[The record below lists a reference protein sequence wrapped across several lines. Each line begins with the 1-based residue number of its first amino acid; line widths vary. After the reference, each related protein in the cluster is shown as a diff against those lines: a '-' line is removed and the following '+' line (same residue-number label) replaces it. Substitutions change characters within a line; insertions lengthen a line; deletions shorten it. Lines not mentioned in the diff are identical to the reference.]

1 MSPAAIFTPP
11 IVVLLVTGAE
21 VVITRFSQ
29 VVLYKFKLVVKIL
42 DLNVYPASNPK
53 ISSFEVKGLMALVK
67 FK

>member
-11 IVVLLVTGAE
+11 IVVLLVAGAE

-42 DLNVYPASNPK
+42 DLNV
-53 ISSFEVKGLMALVK
+53 
-67 FK
+67 